1 MVRTGFSLEADTAGL
16 RTTLARESRDVQVE
30 VGVHLGPVRV
40 GCVDAGTHPLPFFG
54 ATIIFAGDSWFF
66 WFAAG
71 TGRIRI
77 R

>member
-1 MVRTGFSLEADTAGL
+1 MVRTGFSLETQTAGL
-16 RTTLARESRDVQVE
+16 RTTLARESRDAQVK

-40 GCVDAGTHPLPFFG
+40 GCVDAGASPVPFFR
-54 ATIIFAGDSWFF
+54 ATIISAGDSWFL